1 MLPDV
6 ARDGRRVPDVV
17 VIGKLR
23 EMLAG
28 EHQHP
33 GKVALGERRG
43 DLVLLAFSST
53 HFASVVRELIQ
64 CRVTA

>member
-33 GKVALGERRG
+33 GKVALRERRG
-43 DLVLLAFSST
+43 DLVLLAFAPT
-53 HFASVVRELIQ
+53 HIASVVRVLVQ
-64 CRVTA
+64 CRVAS